1 MNLFKKIIEKLKNLF
16 NKKQEIVMLEE
27 GRVDLNNEKDKF
39 RESLK
44 VKIEK
49 ITKSR
54 NLQGTIEIE
63 GMPVVQLSA
72 SITIDP
78 SDFTIYNNGGVNR
91 TILNTDLYRKNI
103 STIRQEIAE
112 FEEEVYLMEDEM
124 LAASKVELEE

>member
-1 MNLFKKIIEKLKNLF
+1 
-16 NKKQEIVMLEE
+16 ML
-27 GRVDLNNEKDKF
+27 
-39 RESLK
+39 
-44 VKIEK
+44 K

-78 SDFTIYNNGGVNR
+78 SDFTIYNNGGVSR

-112 FEEEVYLMEDEM
+112 FEDEVYPMEDEL
-124 LAASKVELEE
+124 LAAAKVEIEE

>member
-1 MNLFKKIIEKLKNLF
+1 
-16 NKKQEIVMLEE
+16 ML
-27 GRVDLNNEKDKF
+27 
-39 RESLK
+39 
-44 VKIEK
+44 K

-78 SDFTIYNNGGVNR
+78 DDFTIYNNGGVNR

-112 FEEEVYLMEDEM
+112 FEDEVYLMEDEM

>member
-1 MNLFKKIIEKLKNLF
+1 
-16 NKKQEIVMLEE
+16 ML
-27 GRVDLNNEKDKF
+27 
-39 RESLK
+39 
-44 VKIEK
+44 K

-63 GMPVVQLSA
+63 GMSVVQLSA

-78 SDFTIYNNGGVNR
+78 SDFTIYNNGGVTR

-112 FEEEVYLMEDEM
+112 FEDEVYLMEDEM

>member
-1 MNLFKKIIEKLKNLF
+1 
-16 NKKQEIVMLEE
+16 ML
-27 GRVDLNNEKDKF
+27 
-39 RESLK
+39 
-44 VKIEK
+44 K

-78 SDFTIYNNGGVNR
+78 SDFTIYNNGGVSR

-103 STIRQEIAE
+103 SIIRQEIAE
-112 FEEEVYLMEDEM
+112 FEDEVYLMEDEM

>member
-1 MNLFKKIIEKLKNLF
+1 
-16 NKKQEIVMLEE
+16 ML
-27 GRVDLNNEKDKF
+27 
-39 RESLK
+39 
-44 VKIEK
+44 K

-63 GMPVVQLSA
+63 GVPVVQLSA

-78 SDFTIYNNGGVNR
+78 SDFPIYNNGGVNR

-112 FEEEVYLMEDEM
+112 FEDEVYLMEDEM

>member
-1 MNLFKKIIEKLKNLF
+1 
-16 NKKQEIVMLEE
+16 ML
-27 GRVDLNNEKDKF
+27 
-39 RESLK
+39 
-44 VKIEK
+44 K

-63 GMPVVQLSA
+63 GVPVVQLSA

-78 SDFTIYNNGGVNR
+78 SDFSIYNNGGVNR

-112 FEEEVYLMEDEM
+112 FEDEVYLMEDEM

>member
-1 MNLFKKIIEKLKNLF
+1 
-16 NKKQEIVMLEE
+16 ML
-27 GRVDLNNEKDKF
+27 
-39 RESLK
+39 
-44 VKIEK
+44 K

-124 LAASKVELEE
+124 LAAAKVEIEE

>member
-1 MNLFKKIIEKLKNLF
+1 
-16 NKKQEIVMLEE
+16 ML
-27 GRVDLNNEKDKF
+27 
-39 RESLK
+39 
-44 VKIEK
+44 K

-63 GMPVVQLSA
+63 GVPVVQLSA

-78 SDFTIYNNGGVNR
+78 SDFTIYNNGGVSR

-124 LAASKVELEE
+124 LAAAKVEIEE

>member
-1 MNLFKKIIEKLKNLF
+1 
-16 NKKQEIVMLEE
+16 ML
-27 GRVDLNNEKDKF
+27 
-39 RESLK
+39 
-44 VKIEK
+44 K

-78 SDFTIYNNGGVNR
+78 SDFTIYNNGGVSR

-103 STIRQEIAE
+103 SIIRQEIAE
-112 FEEEVYLMEDEM
+112 FEDEVYLMEDEM
-124 LAASKVELEE
+124 LAATKVEIEE

>member
-1 MNLFKKIIEKLKNLF
+1 
-16 NKKQEIVMLEE
+16 ML
-27 GRVDLNNEKDKF
+27 
-39 RESLK
+39 
-44 VKIEK
+44 K

-78 SDFTIYNNGGVNR
+78 SDFTIYNNGGVSR

-124 LAASKVELEE
+124 LAAAKVEIEE

>member
-1 MNLFKKIIEKLKNLF
+1 
-16 NKKQEIVMLEE
+16 ML
-27 GRVDLNNEKDKF
+27 
-39 RESLK
+39 
-44 VKIEK
+44 K

-63 GMPVVQLSA
+63 GVSVVQLSA

-112 FEEEVYLMEDEM
+112 FEDEVYLMEDE
-124 LAASKVELEE
+124 LLTAAKVEIEE

>member
-1 MNLFKKIIEKLKNLF
+1 
-16 NKKQEIVMLEE
+16 ML
-27 GRVDLNNEKDKF
+27 
-39 RESLK
+39 
-44 VKIEK
+44 K

-112 FEEEVYLMEDEM
+112 FEEEVYLMEDEL
-124 LAASKVELEE
+124 LAATKVELEE

>member
-1 MNLFKKIIEKLKNLF
+1 
-16 NKKQEIVMLEE
+16 ML
-27 GRVDLNNEKDKF
+27 
-39 RESLK
+39 
-44 VKIEK
+44 K

-63 GMPVVQLSA
+63 GVPVVQLSA

-78 SDFTIYNNGGVNR
+78 DDFTVYNNGGVNR
-91 TILNTDLYRKNI
+91 TIINTELYRKNI